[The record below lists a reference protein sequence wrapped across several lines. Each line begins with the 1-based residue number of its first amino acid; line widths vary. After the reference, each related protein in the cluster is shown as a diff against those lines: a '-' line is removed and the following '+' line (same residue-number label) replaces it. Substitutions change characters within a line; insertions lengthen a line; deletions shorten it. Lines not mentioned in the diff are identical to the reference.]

1 MMKNIWKNWLEILT
15 GMSLAIVVLA
25 TFAQVLFRFVFKI
38 PAPWTEEVTR
48 IAFAYMVFL
57 GAVLGAKH
65 NLHLSVDILGNAPA
79 TFRKIVLSIGYFA
92 SILFISIFSYYGL
105 LHSINSKVQTTPTM
119 EISLFYIYLILPFSG
134 VLMAYYLVKN
144 MISDLRNQEVDS
156 Q

>member
-1 MMKNIWKNWLEILT
+1 MKNIWKNWLEILT

-25 TFAQVLFRFVFKI
+25 TFTQVLFRFVFKI

-79 TFRKIVLSIGYFA
+79 KLRKIVLSIGYFA